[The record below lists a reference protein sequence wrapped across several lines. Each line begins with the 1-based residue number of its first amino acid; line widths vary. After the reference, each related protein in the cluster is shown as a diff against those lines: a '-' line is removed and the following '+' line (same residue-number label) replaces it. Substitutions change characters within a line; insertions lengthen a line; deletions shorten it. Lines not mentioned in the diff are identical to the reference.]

1 MDTPFIQ
8 HSELAGYKEK
18 VTMSECL
25 DRYSDDLEE
34 KDIKRLS
41 QYNTSVY
48 GTDQSFSSPDG
59 NSVGS

>member
-1 MDTPFIQ
+1 
-8 HSELAGYKEK
+8 
-18 VTMSECL
+18 MSECL